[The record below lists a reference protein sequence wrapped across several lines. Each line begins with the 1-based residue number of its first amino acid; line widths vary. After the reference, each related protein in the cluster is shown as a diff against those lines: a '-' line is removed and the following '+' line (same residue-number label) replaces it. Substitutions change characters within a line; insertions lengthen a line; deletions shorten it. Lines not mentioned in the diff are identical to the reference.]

1 MPDWKR
7 LIQEHL
13 SMLNL
18 PPDAKEDVIAELA
31 AHLEDSAHAGSE
43 PCNSENPTSTQI
55 PWQKLIRAIE
65 RAKTEEG
72 TMNRRT
78 KTFWLPATAVLFA
91 TGLILLFLDR
101 AAFLQQLIWTACMV
115 MLIGAVLSEAHR
127 LHPRIRSLW
136 LPAIVNLMLM
146 AVLSFTLDQL
156 NLGEPG
162 IAAGGNLSKAFRTP
176 WLLALPLLGAAG
188 ALLAK
193 RGRASR
199 SERLIAGL
207 APSLVWLAVL
217 ILLALVFGLDQRDFS
232 GVQPADLALSALGLV
247 FLPGLA
253 LLVGVLPFLRDPKP
267 ATAQN

>member
-1 MPDWKR
+1 MPDWRK
-7 LIQEHL
+7 LVQQQL
-13 SMLNL
+13 SALNL
-18 PPDAKEDVIAELA
+18 PPDAKEDVVAELA
-31 AHLEDSAHAGSE
+31 AHLEDSAHVDSE
-43 PCNSENPTSTQI
+43 PWNSENPTSPQI
-55 PWQKLIRAIE
+55 PWQKLVRAIE
-65 RAKTEEG
+65 RARIEEG
-72 TMNRRT
+72 AMNRRT

-91 TGLILLFLDR
+91 TGLIVLFLDR
-101 AAFLQQLIWTACMV
+101 APFLQQLIWTACMA

-136 LPAIVNLMLM
+136 LPAIVNLTLM
-146 AVLSFTLDQL
+146 AVLLFTLDHL

-188 ALLAK
+188 ALVAK

-199 SERLIAGL
+199 AERLIAGL

-217 ILLALVFGLDQRDFS
+217 AVLGLIFGLDQRDFS
-232 GVQPADLALSALGLV
+232 GVQPLDLALTAVGLV
-247 FLPGLA
+247 FLPALA
-253 LLVGVLPFLRDPKP
+253 LLVGVLPFLRDSKP